1 MSAVDR
7 GSDRP
12 LLDKLGVRP
21 GMLVSMVAFED
32 AAFSAA
38 LFERGARVVE
48 PSPGLDLVFYMVQEP
63 AELARIGELRPL
75 IHDSGAIW
83 ILRLKGTGRRVR
95 EVDVIAAGRLFELVD
110 NKIASFSH
118 TLAAMRLVV
127 PLNHRQGG

>member
-1 MSAVDR
+1 MKARDT

-12 LLDKLGVRP
+12 LLEKLGVKA
-21 GMLVSMVAFED
+21 GMRVTLVAFED
-32 AAFSAA
+32 DEFAAA
-38 LFERGARVVE
+38 LRERGAQVVD
-48 PSPGLDLVFYMVQEP
+48 PSSGLDLIFYLVNEP
-63 AELARIGELRPL
+63 AELGRVGELRPL
-75 IHDSGAIW
+75 IRDTGAIW

-95 EVDVIAAGRLFELVD
+95 EEDVIAAGRLFDLVD

>member
-1 MSAVDR
+1 VKARDT

-12 LLDKLGVRP
+12 LLDKLGVKP
-21 GMLVSMVAFED
+21 GMRVALLELDDPEFVT
-32 AAFSAA
+32 A
-38 LFERGARVVE
+38 LRGCGAQVVE
-48 PSPGLDLVFYMVQEP
+48 PSPGLDLVFYLVNDP
-63 AELARIGELRPL
+63 AELGRIAELRPL
-75 IHDSGAIW
+75 IRDAGAIW

-95 EVDVIAAGRLFELVD
+95 EEDVIAAGRLFDLVD